1 MKVNCHSC
9 QKVLNVPDEKIPADK
24 PLTFKC
30 PGCQSPVSV
39 SRPKDDPLDTT
50 QNVQIPMG
58 KPPEDTT
65 NLRNLMES
73 MESEMD
79 MLEEGSRRALIAD
92 DGNFDHISKVLRKM
106 QYTISKV
113 DSQKDALDKMEV
125 NEYEVVVLNERF
137 GGVPPDKNAFH
148 MYLEQMVMDRR
159 RKIFVVLLGKDFN
172 TLDNM
177 TALVKSVNMVMNE
190 SDFGNFELIL
200 KKALNEN
207 ETFYHIF
214 NRMMIE
220 TGREIEL

>member
-9 QKVLNVPDEKIPADK
+9 QKVLNVPDDKIPADK

-39 SRPKDDPLDTT
+39 SRPAESP
-50 QNVQIPMG
+50 QGGGQAQPAENRV
-58 KPPEDTT
+58 PEDTT

-92 DGNFDHISKVLRKM
+92 EGNFDHLSKSLKKM

-113 DSQKDALDKMEV
+113 DSQKDALDKMAV
-125 NEYEVVVLNERF
+125 NEYEVVLLNERF
-137 GGVPPDKNAFH
+137 AGVPPDKNAFH
-148 MYLEQMVMDRR
+148 MYLEQMTMDRR
-159 RKIFVVLLGKDFN
+159 RKMFVVLVGKNF
-172 TLDNM
+172 TSLDNM
-177 TALVKSVNMVMNE
+177 TAFVKSVNMVLSE
-190 SDFGNFELIL
+190 GDLGNFDLIF
-200 KKALNEN
+200 KKAINDN

-220 TGREIEL
+220 TGKEVEL